1 MIVADTSVWVQAL
14 RRGASQ
20 EAGTLRTL
28 LDADEV
34 ALPLPVRI
42 ELLAGVSAEQRPAL
56 SRALAALPVARPT
69 DDTWTQV
76 ERWGE
81 AAARAG
87 QHFSITDL
95 MIAALTRE
103 LGALVWSLD
112 SDFQR
117 MADLGFVQHY

>member
-1 MIVADTSVWVQAL
+1 MIIVDTSVWVQAL
-14 RRGASQ
+14 RRGTSE
-20 EAGTLRTL
+20 EAGVLRTL

-42 ELLAGVSAEQRPAL
+42 ELLSGVSAEQRAAL
-56 SRALAALPVARPT
+56 TRALAALPVARPT
-69 DDTWTQV
+69 DETWTQV

-87 QHFSITDL
+87 QHFAITDL
-95 MIAALTRE
+95 LIAALTRE
-103 LGALVWSLD
+103 VGGLVWSLD
-112 SDFQR
+112 GDFRR